1 MLLPTARLSDHAL
14 EHVDHE
20 LHLTTVKPARSI
32 VLRRGLGKGG
42 ASIATRKQVFL
53 SYSHADKHFS
63 RGVEIALDKSES
75 FKAWVDRSIRAGQDW
90 RGEIADAI
98 LRSSALVFILSP
110 NSATSRYCRE
120 EIYFAKVLTDL
131 LVLSRSST
139 YSRLTPYS
147 SPLSLLYFCC
157 SHFAQA
163 HGVPILTLVHED
175 WSSFDALPT
184 GMRLVLQ
191 RRQAMDCV
199 GLALGPDG
207 TAGPLPPPKVKE
219 LHSALAIIALKS
231 TSKNT
236 SKSSRAQLNA
246 RRPTTSKVQPSSA
259 AAPTSATGGAATT
272 TTTTTTT
279 LQARPA
285 RPSRQGGAAEGQTP
299 PGEPGSGRRRV
310 HSNSIKCDKTE
321 RRQELRDKLSP
332 SAPKR
337 RFTDTADIPG
347 SPLAA
352 TAAAAAASGTRRL
365 SDCPA
370 SKAAGRDKLEPIDVV
385 ILWSG
390 AQRDEP
396 VAHWLADCLR
406 PNFTARQAVVRYDL
420 DGRDTPQAVALR
432 IKAAT
437 CVIVIVSPEF
447 ARSHDCLDELL
458 FAHEAHKRLLGVGHH
473 CDATMLPLS
482 AQVILQQVNVFDWG
496 GEHTQDSASP
506 DARVLRMR
514 VLAFI
519 ASELYNQM
527 QEDKLALSMAPV
539 AAARGA
545 HRSDSMA
552 SAESPGTPGSRVARR
567 LSTSVFKVRQ
577 VVAGR
582 DTEHED
588 EHEHGDTSHLGVL
601 TGQQWRENTEEIR
614 QRAQRQGSNAVAKA
628 SGAGKIWTR
637 GTTPR

>member
-1 MLLPTARLSDHAL
+1 
-14 EHVDHE
+14 
-20 LHLTTVKPARSI
+20 

-42 ASIATRKQVFL
+42 AQGRGGGSASTRKQVFL
-53 SYSHADKHFS
+53 SYSHADKYFS
-63 RGVEIALDKSES
+63 RGVEVALDKSES
-75 FKAWVDRSIRAGQDW
+75 FLAWVDRSIRAGQDW

-120 EIYFAKVLTDL
+120 EIYFAKVLTSAFSFFNLITTNSL
-131 LVLSRSST
+131 LVS
-139 YSRLTPYS
+139 
-147 SPLSLLYFCC
+147 LSLLFF
-157 SHFAQA
+157 FAKA

-199 GLALGPDG
+199 GPALGPDG

-231 TSKNT
+231 TD
-236 SKSSRAQLNA
+236 KSGSTA
-246 RRPTTSKVQPSSA
+246 RRATSSKVQPSA
-259 AAPTSATGGAATT
+259 AAPTSTTGGATMA
-272 TTTTTTT
+272 T
-279 LQARPA
+279 LQPA
-285 RPSRQGGAAEGQTP
+285 PRSSRQGGARGQTP
-299 PGEPGSGRRRV
+299 EEPDSGRRV

-321 RRQELRDKLSP
+321 RRQELRNKLSP

-337 RFTDTADIPG
+337 RFTDTASIPG
-347 SPLAA
+347 SPL
-352 TAAAAAASGTRRL
+352 AAAAAASGTRRL
-365 SDCPA
+365 TDTA
-370 SKAAGRDKLEPIDVV
+370 SKAAVGSKLEPIDVV

-447 ARSHDCLDELL
+447 ARSHDCLDELM

-496 GEHTQDSASP
+496 SEHTQDSSSP

-519 ASELYNQM
+519 ASELYNQL
-527 QEDKLALSMAPV
+527 QEDKLSLSMAPM
-539 AAARGA
+539 AAERGA
-545 HRSDSMA
+545 HRSDAMA

-567 LSTSVFKVRQ
+567 LSTTSVFKVRQ

-582 DTEHED
+582 DTLHEDDHED
-588 EHEHGDTSHLGVL
+588 EDTSHLGVL
-601 TGQQWRENTEEIR
+601 TGEQWRESTEEIR
-614 QRAQRQGSNAVAKA
+614 QRAQRQGSDAIAKA
-628 SGAGKIWTR
+628 SGTGKMFS
-637 GTTPR
+637 